1 MSIFQ
6 QYQSQSANLF
16 YPQISEDY
24 YYDDYYYYSRGQ
36 EIPPPITYAELKREV
51 LEESSIH
58 GNSSGG
64 ESGSGGGSIYDNNNG
79 GGGGADPVGVV
90 QEDVQQLR
98 IIELRPNNYNRN
110 HTTTGFNVRDILDL
124 PDNKL
129 SWQQHNFDN
138 NRHGN
143 GWDGEILQDELP
155 LDFNR
160 LTPPHHDPT
169 STPTTPHHHLYPQ
182 HIILKDD
189 YLPRTA
195 NHTPSSSSSLS
206 SHHLPRQDSNSSTNS
221 TCSKKKSPRK
231 RRILFTKSQIHS
243 LESRFRTQRYLSA
256 AEREALAMEVK
267 LSPTQVKIWFQ
278 NHRYKTKQG

>member
-1 MSIFQ
+1 MTTVVTPPDSPLSTRHRHREIAVSLSAHQIYCDLKMSIFQ

-98 IIELRPNNYNRN
+98 Y
-110 HTTTGFNVRDILDL
+110 FFF
-124 PDNKL
+124 K
-129 SWQQHNFDN
+129 
-138 NRHGN
+138 
-143 GWDGEILQDELP
+143 
-155 LDFNR
+155 
-160 LTPPHHDPT
+160 
-169 STPTTPHHHLYPQ
+169 
-182 HIILKDD
+182 
-189 YLPRTA
+189 
-195 NHTPSSSSSLS
+195 
-206 SHHLPRQDSNSSTNS
+206 
-221 TCSKKKSPRK
+221 
-231 RRILFTKSQIHS
+231 
-243 LESRFRTQRYLSA
+243 
-256 AEREALAMEVK
+256 
-267 LSPTQVKIWFQ
+267 
-278 NHRYKTKQG
+278 